1 MTVIL
6 CLDPELEARVISV
19 LASTRD
25 DALVVRRCADV
36 VEVVAAAKARLARL
50 AIIGTD
56 RDGLDVSLLAELQS
70 YIGLALVP
78 TADSRIDDGAVATL
92 RSHGVVEM
100 LEPQPQELAARI
112 RSANAA
118 AIVDGGATNKAR
130 GGSVVCVW
138 GPRGSHGRTTLVRD
152 LAALTDDALV
162 VDADAYAP
170 SLAQFMDLEETSALI
185 AATRT
190 IERGRDLDL
199 DALVDRPRPEFGKIR
214 VLQGMNDAQRWREVS
229 RWAADRLWD
238 ACRGAARVS
247 IVDVSGGLDSQA
259 DRVDHG
265 ALTRSALTHADV
277 IIHVASATPAGL
289 RRLIEHIDLVDRQEA
304 RHVVAMTG
312 VRSTSIGSD
321 PLGQIAALFRE
332 VKMDDLDWFPIRD
345 DRDRLDA
352 VLLKGVSMPHAFP
365 NCQYTKDV
373 AKLWKS
379 LGGDKL
385 GT

>member
-118 AIVDGGATNKAR
+118 AIVDGGATNKVR
-130 GGSVVCVW
+130 GSSVVCVW

-152 LAALTDDALV
+152 LAALTDDPLV

-259 DRVDHG
+259 DRVDRG